1 MPSSFISSRARD
13 IMNTIHAEPGYPPRV
28 TTEAVVDAPSL
39 LRRVSWGAIFAGVI
53 IALVVQLI
61 LSLIGA
67 GAGLSAAD
75 PIHHDTPDASS
86 YGMGAA
92 IWWGVS
98 SVLALFAGGWV
109 AGHLAGAPGRTDAM
123 LHGLVMWGLA
133 SLVGAY
139 LVASAVSS
147 VVKGGAT
154 AVGAVT
160 AAAGTGIAAAAG
172 PVADQAKQE
181 LQANG
186 ITMDSL
192 KGQAEQLLAQT
203 GKPALQPDAIKQQA
217 NGAANQLNNA
227 AQNQGN
233 GDSGEDVQTVAQRII
248 ASGSD
253 TVQQA
258 DRQALVNVVVAR
270 TGVSQQEAEQRVD
283 TWITQYQQTKA
294 KIAQAKA
301 EAEAKARD
309 AADAAAKAAAK
320 AALGSAIALILGA
333 MAAALGGALAG
344 RRYVVFTDERTVP
357 AHRI

>member
-1 MPSSFISSRARD
+1 
-13 IMNTIHAEPGYPPRV
+13 MNTPRN
-28 TTEAVVDAPSL
+28 EAVYDAPGTTRTEIGSASL
-39 LRRVSWGAIFAGVI
+39 FHRVSWGAIFAGVI

-75 PIHHDTPDASS
+75 PIHHDSPDASS

-98 SVLALFAGGWV
+98 SVLALFAGGWI

-133 SLVGAY
+133 SLLGAY

-147 VVKGGAT
+147 IVKGGAAAAGT
-154 AVGAVT
+154 VT

-192 KGQAEQLLAQT
+192 KGQAQQLLAQT

-227 AQNQGN
+227 AQNQAN
-233 GDSGEDVQTVAQRII
+233 GDNGEDVQTVAARII

-294 KIAQAKA
+294 KLAQAKA
-301 EAEAKARD
+301 EAEAKARE
-309 AADAAAKAAAK
+309 AADATAKAAAK
-320 AALGSAIALILGA
+320 ASLGAAIGLILGA

-344 RRYVVFTDERTVP
+344 RRYVVVVRDGVNPTYRS
-357 AHRI
+357 

>member
-1 MPSSFISSRARD
+1 
-13 IMNTIHAEPGYPPRV
+13 MNTIHTESGYDRPASAAIV
-28 TTEAVVDAPSL
+28 EGAAPL
-39 LRRVSWGAIFAGVI
+39 FRRMSWGSIFAGVI
-53 IALVVQLI
+53 IAVVIQLV

-67 GAGLSAAD
+67 GIGFTTAD
-75 PIHHDTPDASS
+75 PIAHDSPDASS
-86 YGMGAA
+86 IGVGAA
-92 IWWGVS
+92 VWWAVS
-98 SVLALFAGGWV
+98 SVLALFTGGWV

-123 LHGLVMWGLA
+123 LHGLVAWGLA
-133 SLVGAY
+133 SLLGAY
-139 LVASAVSS
+139 LVATAVTSI
-147 VVKGGAT
+147 VKGGAT
-154 AVGAVT
+154 AAGTAV
-160 AAAGTGIAAAAG
+160 AAAGSGIAAAAG
-172 PVADQAKQE
+172 PMTDAAKKQ
-181 LQANG
+181 LQDNG

-192 KGQAEQLLAQT
+192 KGQAQQLMAQT

-217 NGAANQLNNA
+217 NSAANQLNNA
-227 AQNQGN
+227 AQNQAN
-233 GDSGEDVQTVAQRII
+233 GDTGEDVQTVASRII

-283 TWITQYQQTKA
+283 TWITQYQQAKA

-301 EAEAKARD
+301 EAEVKARE

-344 RRYVVFTDERTVP
+344 RRYVVLVDDRLASSRRV
-357 AHRI
+357 

>member
-1 MPSSFISSRARD
+1 
-13 IMNTIHAEPGYPPRV
+13 MNTIR
-28 TTEAVVDAPSL
+28 TETGFDRPVHSDIAARESPL
-39 LRRVSWGAIFAGVI
+39 FRRMSWGSIFAGVI
-53 IALVVQLI
+53 MAVVIQLV

-67 GAGLSAAD
+67 GIGFTTAD
-75 PIHHDTPDASS
+75 PVAHDSPDASS
-86 YGMGAA
+86 IGIGAA
-92 IWWGVS
+92 VWWAVS
-98 SVLALFAGGWV
+98 SVLALFTGGWV

-123 LHGLVMWGLA
+123 LHGLVAWGLA
-133 SLVGAY
+133 SLLGAY
-139 LVASAVSS
+139 LVASALTSI
-147 VVKGGAT
+147 VKGGAT
-154 AVGAVT
+154 AAGAAAT
-160 AAAGTGIAAAAG
+160 AAGTGIAAAAG
-172 PVADQAKQE
+172 PVADAAKKQ
-181 LQANG
+181 LQDSG

-192 KGQAEQLLAQT
+192 KGQAQQLMAQT
-203 GKPALQPDAIKQQA
+203 GKPALQPDAVKQQA

-227 AQNQGN
+227 VQNQGN
-233 GDSGEDVQTVAQRII
+233 GDAGEDVQTVAQRII

-283 TWITQYQQTKA
+283 TWINQYQQTKA

-301 EAEAKARD
+301 DAEVKARE

-344 RRYVVFTDERTVP
+344 RRYVVLVEDRTVP
-357 AHRI
+357 TRRV

>member
-1 MPSSFISSRARD
+1 
-13 IMNTIHAEPGYPPRV
+13 MNTPRN
-28 TTEAVVDAPSL
+28 EAVYDVPTTARADVGTPSL
-39 LRRVSWGAIFAGVI
+39 FRRVSWGAIFAGVI

-75 PIHHDTPDASS
+75 PIHHDSPDASS

-92 IWWGVS
+92 VWWGVS
-98 SVLALFAGGWV
+98 SVLALFAGGWI

-133 SLVGAY
+133 SLLGAY
-139 LVASAVSS
+139 LVASAVTSI
-147 VVKGGAT
+147 VKGGA
-154 AVGAVT
+154 AAAGAVT

-192 KGQAEQLLAQT
+192 KGQAQQLLAQT

-227 AQNQGN
+227 AQNQAN
-233 GDSGEDVQTVAQRII
+233 GDNGEDVQAVAQRII

-270 TGVSQQEAEQRVD
+270 TGASQQEAEQRVD

-294 KIAQAKA
+294 KLAQAKA
-301 EAEAKARD
+301 EAEAKARE
-309 AADAAAKAAAK
+309 AADATAKAAAK
-320 AALGSAIALILGA
+320 AALGSAIGLILGA

-344 RRYVVFTDERTVP
+344 RRYVVVVRDNVSP
-357 AHRI
+357 AYRG

>member
-1 MPSSFISSRARD
+1 
-13 IMNTIHAEPGYPPRV
+13 MNTTRN
-28 TTEAVVDAPSL
+28 EAVYDVPTTARADVGTPSL
-39 LRRVSWGAIFAGVI
+39 FRRVSWGAIFAGVI

-75 PIHHDTPDASS
+75 PIHHDSPDASS

-92 IWWGVS
+92 VWWGVS
-98 SVLALFAGGWV
+98 SVLALFAGGWI

-133 SLVGAY
+133 SLLGAY
-139 LVASAVSS
+139 LVASAVTSI
-147 VVKGGAT
+147 VKGGA
-154 AVGAVT
+154 AAAGAVT

-192 KGQAEQLLAQT
+192 KGQAQQLLAQT

-227 AQNQGN
+227 AQNQAN
-233 GDSGEDVQTVAQRII
+233 GDNGEDVQAVAQRII

-270 TGVSQQEAEQRVD
+270 TGASQQEAEQRVD

-294 KIAQAKA
+294 KLAQAKA
-301 EAEAKARD
+301 EAEAKARE
-309 AADAAAKAAAK
+309 AADATAKAAAK
-320 AALGSAIALILGA
+320 AALGSAIGLILGA

-344 RRYVVFTDERTVP
+344 RRYVVVVRDNVSP
-357 AHRI
+357 AYRG

>member
-1 MPSSFISSRARD
+1 
-13 IMNTIHAEPGYPPRV
+13 MNTIRTESGFDRPVESAVTGRELPGF
-28 TTEAVVDAPSL
+28 
-39 LRRVSWGAIFAGVI
+39 RRMSWGSIFAGVI
-53 IALVVQLI
+53 MAVVIQLV

-67 GAGLSAAD
+67 GIGFTTAD
-75 PIHHDTPDASS
+75 AVSHDSPDASS
-86 YGMGAA
+86 IGMGAA

-98 SVLALFAGGWV
+98 SVLALFTGGWV

-123 LHGLVMWGLA
+123 LHGLVAWGLA
-133 SLVGAY
+133 SLLGAY
-139 LVASAVSS
+139 LVASAITSI
-147 VVKGGAT
+147 VKGGAT
-154 AVGAVT
+154 AAGAAAT
-160 AAAGTGIAAAAG
+160 AAGTGIAAAAG
-172 PVADQAKQE
+172 PVADAAKKQ
-181 LQANG
+181 LQDSG

-192 KGQAEQLLAQT
+192 KGQAQQLMAQT

-217 NGAANQLNNA
+217 NSAANQLNNA

-233 GDSGEDVQTVAQRII
+233 GDTGEDVQTVAQRII

-258 DRQALVNVVVAR
+258 DRQALVNVVMAR
-270 TGVSQQEAEQRVD
+270 TGASQQEAEQRVD

-301 EAEAKARD
+301 EAEVKARE

-320 AALGSAIALILGA
+320 ASLGSAIALILGA

-344 RRYVVFTDERTVP
+344 RRYVVVVDERSVP
-357 AHRI
+357 TRRV

>member
-1 MPSSFISSRARD
+1 
-13 IMNTIHAEPGYPPRV
+13 MNTTHIDPGFNRPVGSDIAV
-28 TTEAVVDAPSL
+28 TSGSFL
-39 LRRVSWGAIFAGVI
+39 KRVSWGSIFAGVI
-53 IALVVQLI
+53 IAMVVQLV

-67 GAGLSAAD
+67 GIGFSTAD
-75 PIHHDTPDASS
+75 AMNHDSPDASS
-86 YGMGAA
+86 VGMGAA
-92 IWWGVS
+92 IWWAVS
-98 SVLALFAGGWV
+98 SVLALFTGGWV

-123 LHGLVMWGLA
+123 LHGLVAWGLA
-133 SLVGAY
+133 SLLGAY
-139 LVASAVSS
+139 LVASAVTSI
-147 VVKGGAT
+147 VKGGA
-154 AVGAVT
+154 
-160 AAAGTGIAAAAG
+160 AAAGAAATAAGSGIAAAAG
-172 PVADQAKQE
+172 PVADAAKKQ
-181 LQANG
+181 LQDSG

-192 KGQAEQLLAQT
+192 KGQAQQLLAKT

-233 GDSGEDVQTVAQRII
+233 GDQGEDVQTVAQRII
-248 ASGSD
+248 TSGSD

-301 EAEAKARD
+301 DAEVKARE
-309 AADAAAKAAAK
+309 AADAASKAAAK

-344 RRYVVFTDERTVP
+344 RRYVVIEERGVAP
-357 AHRI
+357 AYRG

>member
-1 MPSSFISSRARD
+1 
-13 IMNTIHAEPGYPPRV
+13 MNTPRN
-28 TTEAVVDAPSL
+28 EAVYDVPTTARADVGTPSL
-39 LRRVSWGAIFAGVI
+39 FRRVSWGAIFAGVI

-75 PIHHDTPDASS
+75 PIHHDSPDASS

-92 IWWGVS
+92 VWWGVS
-98 SVLALFAGGWV
+98 SVLALFAGGWI

-133 SLVGAY
+133 SLLGAY

-147 VVKGGAT
+147 IVKGGA
-154 AVGAVT
+154 AAAGAVT

-192 KGQAEQLLAQT
+192 KGQAQQLLAQT

-227 AQNQGN
+227 AQNQAN
-233 GDSGEDVQTVAQRII
+233 GDNGEDVQAVAQRII

-270 TGVSQQEAEQRVD
+270 TGASQQEAEQRVD

-294 KIAQAKA
+294 KLAQAKA
-301 EAEAKARD
+301 EAEAKARE
-309 AADAAAKAAAK
+309 AADATAKAAAK
-320 AALGSAIALILGA
+320 AALGSAIGLILGA

-344 RRYVVFTDERTVP
+344 RRYVVVVRDNVSP
-357 AHRI
+357 AYRG